1 MSAAEVYR
9 RHLALGFVHPLHA
22 DWQGESIK
30 ILDCF
35 PLDSN
40 LGSSAPGE
48 ITFSKKLKQ
57 LEVTCDRDSV
67 LAVKQLKLAGRK
79 PLTAMDFVNGF
90 LKRVPKLSWKFGN
103 GLNKS

>member
-9 RHLALGFVHPLHA
+9 RHLALGFVHPLQA
-22 DWQGESIK
+22 EWQGQPFK
-30 ILDCF
+30 ILDCSPF
-35 PLDSN
+35 ESN
-40 LGSSAPGE
+40 SAGPSPGE
-48 ITFSKKLKQ
+48 ISFSKKLKQ
-57 LEVTCDRDSV
+57 LEVQCDRNSV